1 MTGYGNAADI
11 YWADLCKQNRREKEE
26 PQKTTAPFLCL
37 ATKFFLFLT
46 KTTWNVFCFNKVGS

>member
-26 PQKTTAPFLCL
+26 PQKHT
-37 ATKFFLFLT
+37 
-46 KTTWNVFCFNKVGS
+46 SHRE